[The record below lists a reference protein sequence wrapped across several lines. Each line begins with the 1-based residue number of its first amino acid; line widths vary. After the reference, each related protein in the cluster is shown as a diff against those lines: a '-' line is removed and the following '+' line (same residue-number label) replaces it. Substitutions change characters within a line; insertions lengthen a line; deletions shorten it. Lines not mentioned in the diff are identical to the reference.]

1 MSRERRP
8 DNLQIDKGTL
18 MSISRTLVAIPLLML
33 NGGCTLAALPYRTT
47 QAVVDP
53 DHGRRAE
60 ADRKLG
66 RQIRKDEQRARRAY
80 ERCRREGR
88 FDC

>member
-1 MSRERRP
+1 MTVSRALFVVP
-8 DNLQIDKGTL
+8 FLILT
-18 MSISRTLVAIPLLML
+18 
-33 NGGCTLAALPYRTT
+33 GGCTLASLPYRTT

-80 ERCRREGR
+80 ERCRRERR

>member
-1 MSRERRP
+1 MTVP
-8 DNLQIDKGTL
+8 
-18 MSISRTLVAIPLLML
+18 RTLLVIPLLVL
-33 NGGCTLAALPYRTT
+33 ASGCALASLPYRTT

-60 ADRKLG
+60 ADQRLGHDVRKE
-66 RQIRKDEQRARRAY
+66 EQRARHAY
-80 ERCRREGR
+80 DRCRRDGR